1 MNTAT
6 ASSTPCGS
14 VPIRTLRGPWEAPA
28 LPSGALAVPG
38 EEHQPPAVAAL
49 VFLAGPGPFP
59 RNPAKRTGGIRCP
72 GLAASPFPLVVRMP
86 ASGSGRPTGIA
97 IARTARRG

>member
-14 VPIRTLRGPWEAPA
+14 VLPRPLRGTWEAPA
-28 LPSGALAVPG
+28 LPSGALAVAG
-38 EEHQPPAVAAL
+38 EEHQPPAVAEL

-59 RNPAKRTGGIRCP
+59 RNPAKRTAGIRCP
-72 GLAASPFPLVVRMP
+72 SPASSPASPTVRMP

-97 IARTARRG
+97 SARTAHRG